1 MVKIYQNLTFR
12 ILVINFMDLIGS
24 TIKSNS
30 RLFKTRLIFSCLC
43 IVLLYSQN
51 AHGLIPS
58 KHSDRNNPAQIV
70 INDTNTYLLA
80 ALGIDKADSISRTQR
95 QILLVQRIKIRLA
108 ELGIY
113 KGLINGEIN
122 TETTRAIRKYQHLS
136 KLPVNGIPSS
146 FLLNHLKSA
155 VSDAQNLLL
164 KLDYARQRQIINARG
179 VVEDVLGS
187 EKVSFDLNI
196 ENIEDDC
203 FIKPTTRCLLLLAEV
218 SAKKVEQ
225 PDLRD
230 WTLSIVSEG
239 FARTGDIQ
247 NALRTARSII
257 DPRSVVSAISAISII
272 LAEENQASEAIT
284 LANRFPNKR
293 MRDRV
298 NKAIGESAA
307 KSGNF
312 DAAMT
317 AARLIKTPQIK
328 FESLVQTAQNALEKQ
343 HTSLAHKLLERA
355 QKLLPEIITKTLRDS
370 AFGELALLY
379 EKIGNSK
386 KANRFIKNIENDSIR
401 VKFICKIL
409 VEKTSWQSPIT
420 SKYFLQ
426 QASELTS
433 NITQGPEV
441 DQAKSW
447 LAHAYAVVGD
457 FESAIMHI
465 SSIHLGYTHS
475 YALSR
480 VAMVMGEKLSANDA
494 STLAKSIN
502 DEQLRVIALLTIAQT
517 RQDLGDHQGAKKI
530 RKEIHI
536 IAMDIRNTL
545 NRVSTIA
552 DLSLAEA
559 YAGRDSGIF
568 FEIVLKQL
576 KKLKD
581 HRTRAQLLTKAA
593 TTLYVLKAF

>member
-58 KHSDRNNPAQIV
+58 KHSDKNNPAQIV
-70 INDTNTYLLA
+70 IKDTNTYLLA

-136 KLPVNGIPSS
+136 ILPVNGIPSS